1 MNSSGRESL
10 IHDTFRYSNVENDTM
25 TKTSP
30 KERQSFGVAIKGSI
44 FKQESTTDGG
54 TNVRKSLAFE
64 PKSASLGAQPLYL
77 TDNN

>member
-1 MNSSGRESL
+1 M
-10 IHDTFRYSNVENDTM
+10 HDTFRYSNVQNDTM
-25 TKTSP
+25 PKTSP

-44 FKQESTTDGG
+44 FKQESTTDAG

-77 TDNN
+77 NDNN